1 MLKTISI
8 LVDNEAGVLAR
19 VTNLFSRRG
28 YNIDSLAVG
37 TTDVPSQSRITV
49 RVDCDARVLE
59 QIIFQVGKLVC
70 VHKVK
75 VLESDSQVSRELTL
89 IKVRANAAVRGEI
102 IQIAEVF
109 RARIIDLT
117 PEAMTIELTGDGG
130 KTDALL
136 DMLRPYGVVEMAR
149 TGIVALDRGLASIS
163 SAVSTSCPMA
173 TEASSPTSGSSNTA

>member
-37 TTDVPSQSRITV
+37 TTDDVNISRITV
-49 RVDCDARVLE
+49 RVDCDLRVLE

-75 VLESDSQVSRELTL
+75 VLDSDAQVSRELTL
-89 IKVRANAAVRGEI
+89 IKVRADSKTRGGIIEI
-102 IQIAEVF
+102 AQVF
-109 RARIIDLT
+109 RARIVDITPDALT
-117 PEAMTIELTGDGG
+117 SDLTGDGG

-136 DMLRPYGVVEMAR
+136 DMLRPYGVIEMAR
-149 TGIVALDRGLASIS
+149 TGIVALDRGMTSIS
-163 SAVSTSCPMA
+163 D
-173 TEASSPTSGSSNTA
+173 SPYNFN

>member
-1 MLKTISI
+1 MTKTMKTISI

-37 TTDVPSQSRITV
+37 TTDDPAISRITV
-49 RVDCDARVLE
+49 RVDCDSRVLE

-75 VLESDSQVSRELTL
+75 VLDDSMRVSRELTL
-89 IKVRANAAVRGEI
+89 IKVKADEASRGGI
-102 IQIAEVF
+102 IDIAQVF

-117 PEAMTIELTGDGG
+117 PDALTIELTGDGE

-136 DMLRPYGVVEMAR
+136 DMLRPYGVIEMAR
-149 TGIVALDRGLASIS
+149 TGIVALDRGSESI
-163 SAVSTSCPMA
+163 AD
-173 TEASSPTSGSSNTA
+173 SPYVFD

>member
-37 TTDVPSQSRITV
+37 TTDVPSASRITV
-49 RVDCDARVLE
+49 RVDCDSRVLE

-75 VLESDSQVSRELTL
+75 VLDADAQVSRELTL
-89 IKVRANAAVRGEI
+89 IKVKADAAARSEI
-102 IQIAEVF
+102 IDIAQVF

-117 PEAMTIELTGDGG
+117 PDALTIELTGDGG

-136 DMLRPYGVVEMAR
+136 DMLRPYGVIEMAR
-149 TGIVALDRGLASIS
+149 TGIVALDRGSESIS
-163 SAVSTSCPMA
+163 D
-173 TEASSPTSGSSNTA
+173 SPYVFD

>member
-37 TTDVPSQSRITV
+37 TADVPSASRITV

-59 QIIFQVGKLVC
+59 QIIYQVGKLIC

-75 VLESDSQVSRELTL
+75 VLDADALVSRELTL
-89 IKVRANAAVRGEI
+89 IKVRADAAARSEI
-102 IQIAEVF
+102 IDIAQVF

-117 PEAMTIELTGDGG
+117 PDALTIELTGDGG

-136 DMLRPYGVVEMAR
+136 DMLRPYGVIEMAR
-149 TGIVALDRGLASIS
+149 TGIVALDRGSESIS
-163 SAVSTSCPMA
+163 D
-173 TEASSPTSGSSNTA
+173 SPYVFD